1 MTRGSISLVIVSAIV
16 LAGVVFLAPRILDR
30 LLPEVAADLLQSV
43 GSAASFGSAVPQ
55 PGDTPADFLDDS
67 PEGLLAT
74 GPVAAH
80 TGNQPVFIT
89 EVISGYRTEV
99 SASMPA
105 EITTIRPILGCLL
118 TPPKAGTVV
127 GYATSGQSGLALAL
141 TTYNDTHLADGVQ
154 AFVDDYRA
162 KAAALPATGAGAASD
177 SPASDVLA
185 SDILVSDV
193 LVSDGPAYESYDVAV
208 TETGAPVYLVLENSV
223 GNRIWNLHV
232 APGAQIERVVLLG
245 GDQAG
250 VANLDPVVPVEVILN
265 DGLAA
270 CGIQP
275 AHAPN
280 PGNAVF
286 KPAQNADQSGV
297 TGEAT
302 LAAMRD
308 RAAAYDIW
316 FRDSFGVLAG
326 QSRVGFDKGTLSVI
340 GPLPDAAGSR
350 AVFASIDGA
359 RIRTTQDQYFEIKGQ
374 LAEGQGFAARV
385 RAIATEFA
393 FGDLANLRQGVDF

>member
-16 LAGVVFLAPRILDR
+16 LAGVVFMAPGALYRF
-30 LLPEVAADLLQSV
+30 LPEEAADLLDNVS
-43 GSAASFGSAVPQ
+43 SAASVGSAVPQ
-55 PGDTPADFLDDS
+55 PDDTPADLLDDS

-74 GPVAAH
+74 GPIAAH
-80 TGNQPVFIT
+80 AGNQPVFISDVVT
-89 EVISGYRTEV
+89 GYQTAV

-118 TPPKAGTVV
+118 TPPTEGTVV
-127 GYATSGQSGLALAL
+127 GHATSGQSGLGLAL
-141 TTYNDTHLADGVQ
+141 STYNDAHLAEGLQ

-162 KAAALPATGAGAASD
+162 TGVASPGNGGA
-177 SPASDVLA
+177 
-185 SDILVSDV
+185 
-193 LVSDGPAYESYDVAV
+193 PAYESYDVAI
-208 TETGAPVYLVLENSV
+208 TETGAPVYLVLENGL
-223 GNRIWNLHV
+223 GNRIWNLHL
-232 APGAQIERVVLLG
+232 APGARIERVVLLG

-275 AHAPN
+275 AYDLN
-280 PGNAVF
+280 PGHAFFRSV
-286 KPAQNADQSGV
+286 QSGEMSSDAAE
-297 TGEAT
+297 TQ
-302 LAAMRD
+302 LAVIRD

-340 GPLPDAAGSR
+340 GPLPGAAGQK
-350 AVFASIDGA
+350 AVYAAIEGA
-359 RIRTTQDQYFEIKGQ
+359 RVRTTQDQYFEIAGQ
-374 LAEGQGFAARV
+374 MAEGQDFAARI
-385 RAIATEFA
+385 RDIATDFA
-393 FGDLANLRQGVDF
+393 FGDLATLRQGVDF